1 MLFAGTQADI
11 LIQLNICSHIQKC
24 MVATKIWTDQF
35 VVDDYIAALD
45 LDLDHDIGWLLLL
58 LLSGLREVSLT
69 ALVLNIFLILILF
82 V

>member
-1 MLFAGTQADI
+1 
-11 LIQLNICSHIQKC
+11 

-69 ALVLNIFLILILF
+69 ALVLTIFLILILF